1 MFFSVLGEN
10 IIALGRWALLFLMI
24 SVVKAQWSALNY
36 SHWLSTSGYSED
48 ETVCL
53 NILQFTTGGFM
64 LREAKY
70 FNLFL
75 IAKEIL
81 ENIK

>member
-1 MFFSVLGEN
+1 MFFAVQGAN
-10 IIALGRWALLFLMI
+10 IIASGRWTLLFLMI

-36 SHWLSTSGYSED
+36 SHWLSTSGFSED

-53 NILQFTTGGFM
+53 NILQFATGGFM
-64 LREAKY
+64 LRETKY

-75 IAKEIL
+75 IAKDDNSGEY
-81 ENIK
+81 